1 MLFRSEILVRIAQVV
16 FSKEFLREN
25 GVTKAQ
31 AQEMMRWLTEHL
43 GMIRVLSIRTV
54 LQLAS
59 MVKTDEDWKDMAE
72 VTMLGRRS

>member
-1 MLFRSEILVRIAQVV
+1 MIGRAAQGRPWIFREIAHFLETGTLLAPPLVSEVR
-16 FSKEFLREN
+16 
-25 GVTKAQ
+25 
-31 AQEMMRWLTEHL
+31 RWLTEHL